1 MLENVSHLA
10 TFTYF
15 TVYAMLPL
23 NTATYVVK
31 KLSLNKSEIGIA
43 AKPFSPLP

>member
-10 TFTYF
+10 SFTYL
-15 TVYAMLPL
+15 TVYTLLPL
-23 NTATYVVK
+23 NTATYVVE
-31 KLSLNKSEIGIA
+31 KSSFSKSGIGMA